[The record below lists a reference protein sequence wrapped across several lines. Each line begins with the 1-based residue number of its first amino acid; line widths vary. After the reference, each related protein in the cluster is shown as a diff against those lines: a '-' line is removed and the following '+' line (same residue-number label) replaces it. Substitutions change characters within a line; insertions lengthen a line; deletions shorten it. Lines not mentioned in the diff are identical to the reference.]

1 VSYNMKSENCG
12 MSSWWPRAV
21 AGHTYSI
28 YLYART
34 YVSTRHL
41 STHVLKRVSL
51 ESLGVLTSPLMGL
64 YGGII
69 PSYIAFILVVLWA
82 GAAPSDPVLFIVH
95 FLSADSD
102 HGPPI
107 KTPPQVREK
116 YRF

>member
-1 VSYNMKSENCG
+1 MGGY
-12 MSSWWPRAV
+12 
-21 AGHTYSI
+21 TYYI

-41 STHVLKRVSL
+41 STHVLKRVSP
-51 ESLGVLTSPLMGL
+51 ESPGVLTSPLVGL

-69 PSYIAFILVVLWA
+69 PSYIALILVVLWA

-95 FLSADSD
+95 ILGADSD

-107 KTPPQVREK
+107 KTPPQVRQK